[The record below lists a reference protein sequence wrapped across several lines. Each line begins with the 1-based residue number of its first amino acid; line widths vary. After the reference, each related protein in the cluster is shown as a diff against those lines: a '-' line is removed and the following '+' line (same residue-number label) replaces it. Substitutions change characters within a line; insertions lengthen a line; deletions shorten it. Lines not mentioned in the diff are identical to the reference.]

1 MIRDRRPT
9 TCRPLP
15 DRLLVNRQQQPAE
28 GEPPSSD
35 ADFVALTK
43 SPGFWVIVRDAALFG
58 VVLAFAA
65 LAFLGLVKG
74 GTNLWF
80 TLPKDPGWL
89 DGSLWWVAVTAGA
102 GLLVGVLRRVF
113 RLPAKLAGTVEE
125 LKDRRVEPSTTPAAV
140 AVSLVSLAGGASLGP
155 EDALGKM
162 GGALGTWVSDRQKY
176 SEDVQETNTLSAMAG
191 AYGGLLASP
200 LLATMLVVEIARPK
214 ARRFT
219 ETLVASLLSS
229 SVAFAVYFPIAGS
242 TFVGLYDLPSYKY
255 EDWQLLAAVP
265 LGLAAGGLAL
275 ITVIAIGAMKKLTA
289 PLANRTVL
297 RATIGGVIFGLVGA
311 ALPLT
316 LFTGTDQ
323 LTTVINDGTALG
335 AGLLIAVVFAKILTF
350 ALCEATGFVGGP
362 FLVMLFIGGTAGTAA
377 HVLIPGLPA
386 GLAFAA
392 MFAALPGSLV
402 AAPFTLL
409 LLAALTTQIGTLQI
423 APVAIAVLTA
433 YLAVTGTGTLMTLA
447 RRGRND
453 GSPTTGAAQT

>member
-1 MIRDRRPT
+1 M
-9 TCRPLP
+9 
-15 DRLLVNRQQQPAE
+15 NRQPQPRRGGA
-28 GEPPSSD
+28 PSSD
-35 ADFVALTK
+35 TDFVALTK
-43 SPGFWVIVRDAALFG
+43 SPGFWVIMRDAALFG
-58 VVLAFAA
+58 VVLAFVA

-74 GTNLWF
+74 GTDLWF

-102 GLLVGVLRRVF
+102 GVLVGVLRRFF
-113 RLPAKLAGTVEE
+113 RVPVKLAGTVEE
-125 LKDRRVEPSTTPAAV
+125 LKDQRVEPSTAPGAV

-162 GGALGTWVSDRQKY
+162 GGALGTWVSDRQKL
-176 SEDVQETNTLSAMAG
+176 SEDVQETNTLSGMAG

-214 ARRFT
+214 ARHFADM
-219 ETLVASLLSS
+219 LVASLLSS

-242 TFVGLYDLPSYKY
+242 TFVGIYALPSYKY

-265 LGLAAGGLAL
+265 LGLAAGALAL

-289 PLANRTVL
+289 PLAKRTIL
-297 RATIGGVIFGLVGA
+297 RATLGGTVFGLVGV

-323 LTTVINDGTALG
+323 LTTVIHDGTTLG

-350 ALCEATGFVGGP
+350 ALCEATGFIGGP

-377 HVLIPGLPA
+377 HVLIPGLPE

-402 AAPFTLL
+402 AAPFTLI

-433 YLAVTGTGTLMTLA
+433 YLAVSGTGTLMALA
-447 RRGRND
+447 NRARNAA
-453 GSPTTGAAQT
+453 GPTTKPARPSER